1 MGSFWSLD
9 GLRLA
14 GTLTLPPSGRPPR
27 KAVVLAHSEGVDR
40 DENGLFPLIADALA
54 AEGVAS
60 LRFDHRG
67 HGDSAGTQEERTLTE
82 HLNDLRAAV
91 EHVRSET
98 GARRVSLVGNRFSGG
113 LAAFYAARR
122 PTELDRLVLLTPQLN
137 FKGDYIDQNRNW
149 VAGRL
154 ATPLLAEVGHL
165 EHAPGIRHG
174 RAFLNE
180 AFWVRP
186 SFVFGEILPPT
197 LIVHGTKDDRVPIE
211 SSRAAVRRLKADD
224 VLVEVDGIGEENKDF
239 VTEQVVDWITFGE

>member
-14 GTLTLPPSGRPPR
+14 GTVTSPPSGEPD
-27 KAVVLAHSEGVDR
+27 KAVVLAHSEGLDR
-40 DENGLFPLIADALA
+40 DENGLFPLIAEALA

-67 HGDSAGTQEERTLTE
+67 HGESDGTQEERTLTE

-91 EHVRSET
+91 EHVRAET

-137 FKGDYIDQNRNW
+137 FKGDYIDQNPNW
-149 VAGRL
+149 RAGRL

-165 EHAPGIRHG
+165 EHGPGVRHG

-186 SFVFGEILPPT
+186 SFVFGEIPPPT
-197 LIVHGTKDDRVPIE
+197 LIVHGSKDDRVPVE

-224 VLVEVDGIGEENKDF
+224 VLVEIDGVCEENEEF
-239 VTEQVVDWITFGE
+239 VTERVVEWITFSE

>member
-14 GTLTLPPSGRPPR
+14 GTVKSPPGEPR
-27 KAVVLAHSEGVDR
+27 KAVVLAHGEGLDR

-54 AEGVAS
+54 ASGVAS

-67 HGDSAGTQEERTLTE
+67 HGASEGTQEERTLTE
-82 HLNDLRAAV
+82 HLNDIRAAV
-91 EHVRSET
+91 EHVREET

-122 PTELDRLVLLTPQLN
+122 PTALDRLVLLTPQLN
-137 FKGDYIDQNRNW
+137 FKGDYIDQNPNW
-149 VAGRL
+149 SGGRL
-154 ATPLLAEVGHL
+154 ATPALAEVGYL
-165 EHAPGIRHG
+165 EHGPGVRHG

-197 LIVHGTKDDRVPIE
+197 LIVHGTKDERVPIE
-211 SSRAAVRRLKADD
+211 SSRAAARRLKADD
-224 VLVEVDGIGEENKDF
+224 VLVEVDGVGEENADF
-239 VTEQVVDWITFGE
+239 VAEQVVEWINFSD